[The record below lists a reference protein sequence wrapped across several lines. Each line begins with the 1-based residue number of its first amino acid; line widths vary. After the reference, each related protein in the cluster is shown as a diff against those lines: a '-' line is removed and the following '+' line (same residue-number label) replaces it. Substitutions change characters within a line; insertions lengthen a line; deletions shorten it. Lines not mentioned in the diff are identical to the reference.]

1 MPCFSVIGVSIVNK
15 DRIHA
20 HFVDKSVLENGDW
33 SRVLVCIPFGG
44 ILNMKYSIFLIGEI
58 FELWMYNNLWC
69 SLHAGVKHSQH
80 TLELMI
86 WCMRKDFYHLN
97 QVIGIGALPLTSSQ
111 RSIVYFVQRY
121 PNPIVL
127 FLHVIYACCAVPVHV
142 CPQNKLL
149 MPVNCCKVP

>member
-1 MPCFSVIGVSIVNK
+1 
-15 DRIHA
+15 
-20 HFVDKSVLENGDW
+20 
-33 SRVLVCIPFGG
+33 
-44 ILNMKYSIFLIGEI
+44 MKYSIFLIGEI

-127 FLHVIYACCAVPVHV
+127 FLHVIYACCAVPVHL

-149 MPVNCCKVP
+149 MPVNCCKVHLVWLFCVIEIFLCFFDSLTMIFATGLGYHP